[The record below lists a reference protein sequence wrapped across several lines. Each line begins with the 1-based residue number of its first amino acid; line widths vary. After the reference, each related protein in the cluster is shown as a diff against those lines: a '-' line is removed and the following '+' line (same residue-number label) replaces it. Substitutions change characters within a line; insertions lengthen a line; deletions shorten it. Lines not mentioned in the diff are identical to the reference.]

1 MSKLKLGK
9 YQHFKGGFYEV
20 LGLAKDSE
28 TLAEY
33 VVYVAVED
41 KESIWIRPQQMFLE
55 NVIIEGKKVPRFKF
69 IHPIK

>member
-1 MSKLKLGK
+1 MNKLKLGK

-33 VVYVAVED
+33 VVYVAAED
-41 KESIWIRPQQMFLE
+41 KKSMWIRPQEIFLE
-55 NVIIEGKKVPRFKF
+55 NVIVDGNKVPRFRF
-69 IHPIK
+69 INK